1 MFASV
6 CACNTCEVYVHVLS
20 LGTDVNLITAKLVCA
35 CMHVIPYVL
44 IDSPVQVDDIPW
56 T

>member
-6 CACNTCEVYVHVLS
+6 CACNTCDVYVHVLS
-20 LGTDVNLITAKLVCA
+20 LGTDVNLITAKLVRA
-35 CMHVIPYVL
+35 CVHVVPYVL

>member
-6 CACNTCEVYVHVLS
+6 CAHNTGDVYLHVLS

-35 CMHVIPYVL
+35 YVHVVSYVL
-44 IDSPVQVDDIPW
+44 IDSLVQVDDIPW